1 MRLTNIHQENGYV
14 MLVSKL
20 MINFYSVNSLIPD
33 KFNKF
38 VNDIVIQS
46 NNKIDE
52 KKGNKFPV
60 LHSMAKMFRETS
72 LVSSKIAF

>member
-1 MRLTNIHQENGYV
+1 MRLTNIHQENVYV

-20 MINFYSVNSLIPD
+20 MLNFCSVNSLIPD

-52 KKGNKFPV
+52 KKGNKFLV

-72 LVSSKIAF
+72 LVSSKIAI